1 MTGKVQKYLLYL
13 LSLLTAVIS
22 YIPAAIY
29 AYIYSE
35 FFTK

>member
-1 MTGKVQKYLLYL
+1 MTDFKKYLLL
-13 LSLLTAVIS
+13 FLSTLTSAIS

>member
-1 MTGKVQKYLLYL
+1 MADFKKYLLL
-13 LSLLTAVIS
+13 FLSTITSAIS
-22 YIPAAIY
+22 YVPAAIY

>member
-1 MTGKVQKYLLYL
+1 MVDLKKYLVLF
-13 LSLLTAVIS
+13 LSMLTSAIS

-29 AYIYSE
+29 AYVYSE

>member
-1 MTGKVQKYLLYL
+1 MADIKKYLLL
-13 LSLLTAVIS
+13 FLATLTSAIS

-29 AYIYSE
+29 AYVYSE